1 MWDAFAPHKLEVMLK
16 EVTYLTNVNTEY
28 EKLVATIHQGMLNY
42 DGFDNL
48 RVEHNITLIGKSG
61 AKHQIDVFWEFK
73 AAGTTYRTCVEC
85 KNYSSSV
92 KKLHVAAFASVLNDI
107 GNANG
112 IIATTSSFQKG
123 ALLLA
128 KENNIRLV
136 TVNHLLQSIHL
147 TMNPTQSNIDN
158 LQFQFSRDSIVS
170 ALKRNNI
177 TELNFNY
184 MINGNDFL
192 LDENNNPVIKI
203 ADLIRSHVKNEGE
216 NIIEN
221 VNLFFNFETVGLLKI
236 SSLSF
241 RLTKVQLPT
250 IESTISLPTTAKAVI
265 EDIVENNIYYLH
277 DDGSVSAPSDNRA

>member
-1 MWDAFAPHKLEVMLK
+1 M
-16 EVTYLTNVNTEY
+16 TNVNTEY

-221 VNLFFNFETVGLLKI
+221 VNL
-236 SSLSF
+236 
-241 RLTKVQLPT
+241 
-250 IESTISLPTTAKAVI
+250 
-265 EDIVENNIYYLH
+265 
-277 DDGSVSAPSDNRA
+277 